1 MWNPGPSRRFLSRW
15 IAVALVT
22 LSIPFASTGANAADR
37 HWCGDSTGSLPNT
50 YRTTHF
56 VFFYDT
62 IAGGLTVAQYGSV
75 LEHVWATEI
84 KSFGWAAPPS
94 YTPNPAP
101 GGKFPVRIA
110 SYAGDYGAVFP
121 QGAYAGSVGD
131 NPATPWNEG
140 DALASCMVLN
150 RDFSSLVAVPLD
162 GLKVTAAH
170 EFFHAITNGLG
181 DRGDLDRNYR
191 EGGASWM
198 EDEVYDSINDSY
210 QYLYPLWG
218 ESMGAFPDTPDIAA
232 YGYWLVWRGLTEQYG
247 TGVPGGAEDVM
258 QRILELVSKGK
269 KELVATE
276 QAFKAQHTYLFYAI
290 HQFAVAARFMKP
302 CAGGYVEPL
311 CFEEANAYQ
320 VNHPANFPVDGT
332 VTMTNGYRGSIRD
345 DYSSNWV
352 LLPSSATPYQ
362 IYFKNESSKSPLFW
376 SVACDTG
383 TDIQLDMWGPID
395 PGITGG
401 LGVDESACAGPMYL
415 TVTNGHRSAGNPTT
429 SPKADYHVWVPY
441 VPMTGSISW
450 TVQGSAAGTDGASGD
465 PWSETWSETGAM
477 TVKVK
482 RDPVNVPDYLVVD
495 DGSSYTLSY
504 SDQMQQTNSQQQ
516 CTVTTTGTGSG
527 SGSPTT
533 GGYLGSTWPNLDP
546 PDPTDAYPDILGLG
560 GGTPMSYSTSTSGC
574 GSSGST
580 GPTTLNGPFAHGIG
594 SLPACVPAAVAGQ
607 DAYTAGY
614 GFVGAWD
621 AGKQAFGFSCS
632 ATVAVP
638 GGSQLVTISGS
649 VSYPALP

>member
-1 MWNPGPSRRFLSRW
+1 MQERGAPRRLLPRSL
-15 IAVALVT
+15 AVALVA
-22 LSIPFASTGANAADR
+22 LAIPLVPTSANAADK
-37 HWCGDSTGSLPNT
+37 HWCGDSSGSLPNT

-56 VFFYDT
+56 VLFYDT
-62 IAGGLTVAQYGSV
+62 IGGGLTVPQYGSV

-94 YTPNPAP
+94 YTANPAP

-110 SYAGDYGAVFP
+110 SYGSDYGAVFP
-121 QGAYAGSVGD
+121 NGAFAGPVGD

-150 RDFSSLVAVPLD
+150 RDFSTLVSVPLD

-181 DRGDLDRNYR
+181 VRNDLDRNYR

-198 EDEVYDSINDSY
+198 EDEVYDSINDNY
-210 QYLYPLWG
+210 QYLYPVWG
-218 ESMGAFPDTPDIAA
+218 QSMGAYPDTPSLAA

-258 QRILELVSKGK
+258 QRILEQVSKGK
-269 KELVATE
+269 KELPATE
-276 QAFKAQHTYLFYAI
+276 RAFQAEHTYLFYAF

-302 CAGGYVEPL
+302 CTGGYVEPL
-311 CFEEANAYQ
+311 CFEEANAYL
-320 VNHPANFPVDGT
+320 VNHPADFPVDGT
-332 VTMTNGYRGSIRD
+332 VTMTTGYHGSIRD

-352 LLPSSATPYQ
+352 LLPASATPYQ

-383 TDIQLDMWGPID
+383 TNIQLDMWGPID
-395 PGITGG
+395 PGKTGD

-429 SPKADYHVWVPY
+429 SPKAKYHVWVPY
-441 VPMTGSISW
+441 APMTGSITWS
-450 TVQGSAAGTDGASGD
+450 VEGSAAGTDGGGD
-465 PWSETWSETGAM
+465 PWTETWSETGSL

-482 RDPVNVPDYLVVD
+482 RDPVNVAAYLVVD
-495 DGSSYTLSY
+495 DGSGYTLSY
-504 SDQMQQTNSQQQ
+504 TDQVKQTDSQQQ

-527 SGSPTT
+527 AGAPVTA
-533 GGYLGSTWPNLDP
+533 GFFGSTFPNLDP
-546 PDPTDAYPDILGLG
+546 PDPTDGYPDVLGLSG
-560 GGTPMSYSTSTSGC
+560 LMPISYSTSTSGC

-580 GPTTLNGPFAHGIG
+580 SPVSENGPYLHG
-594 SLPACVPAAVAGQ
+594 LDAPPPCVPAAVAGQ
-607 DAYTAGY
+607 SAYTSGWQ
-614 GFVGAWD
+614 FVGAWD
-621 AGKQAFGFSCS
+621 EGQQSFDFGCS
-632 ATVAVP
+632 ASVP
-638 GGSQLVTISGS
+638 VTGGSQLITINGS
-649 VSYPALP
+649 VSYPSLP